1 MGIMSRAAV
10 MTDVRQTEIRE
21 IPLGEIGPDAAW
33 LKVVV
38 NGICSSDWNM
48 YNNGKPGPRILGH
61 EMVGTIEHIGD
72 VAAARWGVEKG
83 ELVALEEYLP
93 CGHCDYCRSGEIR
106 SCMATDQRF
115 SGSIRYGS
123 TPLTQEPKLWGG
135 YSQYVYMPPRAV
147 IHKVPEGVTP
157 RMAAMS
163 LPIGNGF
170 QWAYFDCGVGPGK
183 TIVIQGPGQQ
193 GLGCVIASKIAG
205 ADKIIVTGLKR
216 DAEDRFDVAKKLGA
230 DHTIA
235 VDEEDLLE
243 TVADLTG
250 GKMADI
256 VIDTSGLGPDNINPS
271 MRLLH
276 KRGIVATLSR
286 KGSAKDFDAEHLIGF
301 QLTLKG
307 LRGHSYKAVEMAL
320 ATMASRRLPLELM
333 TTHLAGLDQVHD
345 AIFMQGGQTAER
357 PIHMA
362 VDPWQDK
369 I

>member
-1 MGIMSRAAV
+1 MGLKSRAAV
-10 MTDVRQTEIRE
+10 MTDVQQTEIRE
-21 IPLGEIGPDAAW
+21 FPLAEIGPDAAW

-61 EMVGTIEHIGD
+61 EMVGVIEHIGEY
-72 VAAARWGVEKG
+72 AAERWGVREG
-83 ELVALEEYLP
+83 DLVALEEYLP

-115 SGSIRYGS
+115 AGSIRYGS

-147 IHKVPEGVTP
+147 IHKVPEGVSP
-157 RMAAMS
+157 RMASMC
-163 LPIGNGF
+163 LPLGNGF

-193 GLGCVIASKIAG
+193 GLGCVIASRIAG
-205 ADKIIVTGLKR
+205 AEKIIVTGLKR
-216 DAEDRFDVAKKLGA
+216 DKEDRFKVAEALGA

-243 TVADLTG
+243 TVAELTDG
-250 GKMADI
+250 RMADI
-256 VIDTSGLGPDNINPS
+256 TIDTSGLGPDNINPS

-276 KRGIVATLSR
+276 KRGTVATLSR

-320 ATMASRRLPLELM
+320 ATMAAKRLPLDLM
-333 TTHLAGLDQVHD
+333 TTHLAGLDQVHE
-345 AIFMQGGQTAER
+345 AILMQGGQTAER

-362 VDPWQDK
+362 VDPWKDWV
-369 I
+369 

>member
-1 MGIMSRAAV
+1 MGLMSRAAV
-10 MTDVRQTEIRE
+10 MTGVQQTETRE
-21 IPLGEIGPDAAW
+21 FPLVDIGPDAAW

-48 YNNGKPGPRILGH
+48 YNKDAPGPRILGH
-61 EMVGTIEHIGD
+61 EMIGTIEHIGE
-72 VAAARWGVEKG
+72 VAANRWGVQEG
-83 ELVALEEYLP
+83 DLVALEEYLP

-115 SGSIRYGS
+115 AGSIRYGS
-123 TPLTQEPKLWGG
+123 TPLTQAPQLWGG
-135 YSQYVYMPPRAV
+135 YSHYVYMPPRAV

-157 RMAAMS
+157 RMAAMA

-216 DAEDRFDVAKKLGA
+216 DEADRFKVAKALGA

-243 TVADLTG
+243 TVAELTN

-256 VIDTSGLGPDNINPS
+256 TIDTSGLGPDNINPS
-271 MRLLH
+271 MHLLH
-276 KRGIVATLSR
+276 KRGTLATLSR
-286 KGSAKDFDAEHLIGF
+286 KGSARDFDAEHLIGF

-307 LRGHSYKAVEMAL
+307 LRGHSYNAVEMAL
-320 ATMASRRLPLELM
+320 ATMASGRLPLELM
-333 TTHLAGLDQVHD
+333 STHLAGLEQVHE
-345 AIFMQGGQTAER
+345 AILMQGGQTAER
-357 PIHMA
+357 PIHMCI
-362 VDPWQDK
+362 DPWQDK
-369 I
+369 V

>member
-1 MGIMSRAAV
+1 MGLMSRAAV
-10 MTDVRQTEIRE
+10 MTGVQQTETRE
-21 IPLGEIGPDAAW
+21 FPLAEIGPDAAW
-33 LKVVV
+33 LKVVI

-48 YNNGKPGPRILGH
+48 YNNEKPGPRILGH
-61 EMVGTIEHIGD
+61 EMIGTIQNIGE
-72 VAAARWGVEKG
+72 VAANRWGVQEG
-83 ELVALEEYLP
+83 DLVALEEYLP

-115 SGSIRYGS
+115 AGSIRYGS
-123 TPLTQEPKLWGG
+123 TPLTQAPQLWGG
-135 YSQYVYMPPRAV
+135 YSHYVYMPPRAV
-147 IHKVPEGVTP
+147 IHKVPEGVAP
-157 RMAAMS
+157 RMAAMA

-216 DAEDRFDVAKKLGA
+216 DAEDRFKVAKALGA

-243 TVADLTG
+243 TVAELTD

-256 VIDTSGLGPDNINPS
+256 TIDTSGLGPDNINPS

-276 KRGIVATLSR
+276 KRGTLATLSR

-320 ATMASRRLPLELM
+320 ATMASKRLPLEM
-333 TTHLAGLDQVHD
+333 MSTHLAGLEQVHE
-345 AIFMQGGQTAER
+345 AILMQGGQTAER
-357 PIHMA
+357 PIHMC

-369 I
+369 V